1 MPVQVSQAEF
11 MAFLLTELGLV
22 SSPEISNILRL
33 FDSLDTDK
41 SGVLTRDDIRLQLK
55 RISAPPRQRQ
65 LTDPE
70 E

>member
-55 RISAPPRQRQ
+55 RISAPAAAHRS
-65 LTDPE
+65 
-70 E
+70 